1 MRTQAHKNLQ
11 QLPAGIVSFPAECV
25 FKIMCRL
32 VSPII
37 LDKRQLIL
45 QPDNN
50 AFLGSRTS
58 PHSYLSH
65 STIISL
71 DFIVRCNSESY
82 PLYCW
87 KKDNIYPS
95 VWRKTA
101 SFTLLYVSQEMW
113 TWGKK
118 KHTYYTLRGSQFFF
132 LYKLPYSALIR
143 VSLFLVS
150 ISTVNLCS
158 PSHSS
163 ALKTAVPHFTAANPS
178 LSTSATAL
186 WTLIQCIKM
195 GIFPRT
201 SLGTGTRSD
210 TICRDE
216 FLISLG

>member
-95 VWRKTA
+95 VWRKMA

-113 TWGKK
+113 TWEKK
-118 KHTYYTLRGSQFFF
+118 KTHLLYSSWFSIFFPLQITLFCLHTSLPFSCQYFYSQPMFSQSFFCF
-132 LYKLPYSALIR
+132 KKQQCHILLLPIQASALQLLHCGPWSN
-143 VSLFLVS
+143 V
-150 ISTVNLCS
+150 
-158 PSHSS
+158 
-163 ALKTAVPHFTAANPS
+163 
-178 LSTSATAL
+178 
-186 WTLIQCIKM
+186 
-195 GIFPRT
+195 
-201 SLGTGTRSD
+201 
-210 TICRDE
+210 
-216 FLISLG
+216 